1 MRISNRR
8 TFLGILNFSKNAC
21 WLALNKFCSKP
32 PYFNIGQAL
41 KGHDRNQVLVIV
53 FSVYTNDWIFVYKNE
68 QINPI
73 WFIIHLLPV
82 DKT

>member
-21 WLALNKFCSKP
+21 WLALKKFCSKP